1 MGDRLL
7 MLLNPQHGQ
16 FFKIACECL
25 QGLDLNLPLAKA
37 STVFTSVVLNYFPL
51 TIIPYI
57 SGQILVTVLE
67 RLLG

>member
-25 QGLDLNLPLAKA
+25 QG
-37 STVFTSVVLNYFPL
+37 SVPGKV
-51 TIIPYI
+51 
-57 SGQILVTVLE
+57 S
-67 RLLG
+67 